1 MVALDSKS
9 ATAMAM
15 AKQLE
20 LELELAGSSA
30 VLTPGQVGFQ
40 LDRYRNQ
47 QQQSSGRIIVD
58 FNLLENM
65 IDKFIK

>member
-15 AKQLE
+15 AKP
-20 LELELAGSSA
+20 LELAGSSA